1 MERQLQGVHTAA
13 TKERFL
19 ICVDV
24 SVPRHAAL
32 PQHMLRADPNLLEW
46 TWLPLTPSQAGVFGW
61 EDMLDNPAYFLN
73 PETMRVDD
81 DTAENAAV
89 GEQGLTFEG
98 PATGFPAR
106 LPDGVDSRIRYVKVQ
121 QGDLAAWKLCDLA
134 HV

>member
-1 MERQLQGVHTAA
+1 
-13 TKERFL
+13 
-19 ICVDV
+19 
-24 SVPRHAAL
+24 
-32 PQHMLRADPNLLEW
+32 
-46 TWLPLTPSQAGVFGW
+46 
-61 EDMLDNPAYFLN
+61 
-73 PETMRVDD
+73 MRVDD